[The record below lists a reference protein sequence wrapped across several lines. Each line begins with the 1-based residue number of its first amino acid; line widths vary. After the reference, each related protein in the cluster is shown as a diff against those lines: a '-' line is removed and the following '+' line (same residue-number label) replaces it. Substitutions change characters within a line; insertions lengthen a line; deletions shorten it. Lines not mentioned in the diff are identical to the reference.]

1 MPHNIWR
8 KLLIP
13 DDRDME
19 IVLSEEL
26 DDVISLLVESKI
38 DTKMFGGNLC
48 ALLSEGRPSASSL
61 FDPEQRSL
69 PTSPSVRFFTSIM
82 NRSESIPLWFIA
94 AFPDVLHW
102 FNEKQAKTFRAA
114 SHEDAH
120 LTEFA
125 ELFGLDLNQ
134 TDEDDNS
141 QYENRKG
148 QLRAQYYR
156 NLVHNYLKM
165 TGSPLEAAVTLGSA
179 TDMYT
184 AMDMLHSIG
193 EESNFTLIAT
203 MTTKYYAELKNNYS
217 ALFPDETSLLAM
229 AGILD
234 ANASIFGTQQV
245 TIEQVVDLARQSSG
259 NNRYFDFVI
268 SLATLLLWVD
278 AQEMDPS
285 DIKTAGLEETDAIQ
299 ASIRKTLSTYRSEPM
314 IAETTRIVMTVSQYA
329 FVRNAV
335 GVRSGSLLSR
345 IKGKLWG

>member
-8 KLLIP
+8 KMLVP
-13 DDRDME
+13 DDIDIE

-38 DTKMFGGNLC
+38 DSKIFGGNLW

-69 PTSPSVRFFTSIM
+69 PTSPSVRLFTSIL
-82 NRSESIPLWFIA
+82 NRSDSVPLWFIA

-125 ELFGLDLNQ
+125 ELLGLNINQ
-134 TDEDDNS
+134 ADDGDSSQFENS
-141 QYENRKG
+141 KG

-156 NLVHNYLKM
+156 NLVHNYLNM
-165 TGSPLEAAVTLGSA
+165 TGSPLETAVTPGSA
-179 TDMYT
+179 TDMYS

-193 EESNFTLIAT
+193 EESNYTLIAT
-203 MTTKYYAELKNNYS
+203 MTTKYYAELKNQYS
-217 ALFPDETSLLAM
+217 ASFPDETTLLAM

-234 ANASIFGTQQV
+234 ANMSIFGTQQV
-245 TIEQVVDLARQSSG
+245 TIEQVIDLARKSSG

-278 AQEMDPS
+278 AQDMDPS
-285 DIKTAGLEETDAIQ
+285 DITAAGLEQADSIR
-299 ASIRKTLSTYRSEPM
+299 ASIRNTLNTYKSEPM
-314 IAETTRIVMTVSQYA
+314 ISQTTRILMTAPQFAY
-329 FVRNAV
+329 VRQAV
-335 GVRSGSLLSR
+335 GVCSSSLFGK
-345 IKGKLWG
+345 IKRLFG